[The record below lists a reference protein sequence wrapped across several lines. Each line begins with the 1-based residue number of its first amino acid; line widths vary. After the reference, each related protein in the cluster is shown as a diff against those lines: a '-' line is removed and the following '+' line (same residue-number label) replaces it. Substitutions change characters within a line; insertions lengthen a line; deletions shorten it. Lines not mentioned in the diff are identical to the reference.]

1 MKFNLLRFSNTIIL
15 VAFLVL
21 TLTGVYGLF
30 WAWPGWVFELHRIA
44 SWFLIV
50 MIPWKLAISWRSLRR
65 GLKPNLDR
73 GVLVALSALLGA
85 VTLLVIAL
93 GLLWAFRLGPEQ
105 YWLRQTAIS
114 WHWMLSLGLVLPFLL
129 HAWRRWPRPR
139 KVDLISRR
147 AALKLLGVSAAAL
160 SAWWLS
166 EILAGLRN
174 LAEVPERLTGSR
186 RQGYLSG
193 NHFPITH
200 TKAASKERTDPAIWR
215 LMLVGALKEPL
226 EFTYQQLL
234 AHPLVEKEV
243 ILDCTLGWYTVQRWR
258 GIPLQ
263 TLFEQA
269 GISARAVAVQLKSVT
284 GYARSLPMREARGVL
299 LATHVGDEELDYAHG
314 YPIRAVVPSRRG
326 WYWVKWLGRIEVL

>member
-1 MKFNLLRFSNTIIL
+1 
-15 VAFLVL
+15 
-21 TLTGVYGLF
+21 
-30 WAWPGWVFELHRIA
+30 
-44 SWFLIV
+44 
-50 MIPWKLAISWRSLRR
+50 
-65 GLKPNLDR
+65 
-73 GVLVALSALLGA
+73 
-85 VTLLVIAL
+85 
-93 GLLWAFRLGPEQ
+93 
-105 YWLRQTAIS
+105 
-114 WHWMLSLGLVLPFLL
+114 VLPFLL

-215 LMLVGALKEPL
+215 LRLVGALKEPL

-234 AHPLVEKEV
+234 AHPVVEKEV

-263 TLFEQA
+263 TLFEEA
-269 GISARAVAVQLKSVT
+269 GISKGAVVVQLKSVT